1 MEKFDLLDWRWRC
14 GADFDKSLVFVFSG
28 IGKLVLSSS
37 ENMALFSFFSLEC
50 LSLFEFVSFLEIL
63 WPSPAVNMSLISYGE

>member
-1 MEKFDLLDWRWRC
+1 VWKNLICWIGGVALISTRAWW
-14 GADFDKSLVFVFSG
+14 FVFSG
-28 IGKLVLSSS
+28 TGKLVLSSS

-63 WPSPAVNMSLISYGE
+63 WPSPAVNMSLISHGE